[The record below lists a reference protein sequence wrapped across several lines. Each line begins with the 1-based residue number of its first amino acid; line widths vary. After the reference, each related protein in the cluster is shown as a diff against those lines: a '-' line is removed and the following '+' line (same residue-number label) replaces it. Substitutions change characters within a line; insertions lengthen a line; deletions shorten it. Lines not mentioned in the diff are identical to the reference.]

1 MKSLF
6 SISGGA
12 ALVLGFSAC
21 GAKDERQLQNSV
33 ESKTDRLEYEDRGL
47 SKEAKLDKHTPMGA
61 VPEQPAAIAPP
72 PGASP
77 SGAQG
82 SGVGVGSARNGE
94 ER

>member
-33 ESKTDRLEYEDRGL
+33 ESKTDGL